1 MKRQLLLLAVL
12 VPVLEVILIIWIGK
26 LIGGW
31 PTFLLLLLTS
41 LLGAYLL
48 KVKGSRLWWQMRMEL
63 EWGRLPAETLGE
75 GLCVLLTGFL
85 LLVPGFL
92 TDFAGILLLV
102 PPVRRFIRR
111 LFKGWVADLLM
122 RGTWR
127 IFMR

>member
-1 MKRQLLLLAVL
+1 
-12 VPVLEVILIIWIGK
+12 
-26 LIGGW
+26 
-31 PTFLLLLLTS
+31 
-41 LLGAYLL
+41 
-48 KVKGSRLWWQMRMEL
+48 
-63 EWGRLPAETLGE
+63 
-75 GLCVLLTGFL
+75 LCVLLTGFL